1 MSWTPQEVAVLMGAV
16 GLAALVGYRVGLW
29 RARRR
34 RQYRSI
40 HVGSSTGPSISVQR
54 LR

>member
-1 MSWTPQEVAVLMGAV
+1 MNWTLLELAVLTGAV
-16 GLAALVGYRVGLW
+16 VLAALVSYRVGLW

-34 RQYRSI
+34 RYRSI
-40 HVGSSTGPSISVQR
+40 HVGSSTGPSISVEK